1 MNFIYISPQFPRTYW
16 NFCDRLKRNG
26 VRVLGIGDTAY
37 EQLSNE
43 TRTALDEYY
52 YVNDMESYDE
62 MLRAVA
68 YFTFKYGKIDWLESN
83 NEYWMN
89 QDARLR
95 EDFHIT
101 SGYCGDEAKNIQ
113 HKSKMKAYYEKAGI
127 KTARWHLVSTLKEG
141 KAFVKQV
148 GYPLIVKPDIGVG
161 ASATYKISNE
171 EQLIYFYAHLPK
183 TQYIMEEYV
192 PGYICSFDG
201 VANSEKEILFCT
213 SHVFPTPI
221 MEIVQAKDHLV
232 YYSQRE
238 LPQDLTEI
246 GKRAVGAFP
255 CERRFFHFEFFRLLE
270 DKKGLGKAGDLIGLE
285 VNMRPP
291 GGYTPDMMNY
301 ANSLDVYQVWADMVC
316 SDHTNI
322 DTSKRPYICV
332 FASRRDT
339 HIYRHTHQEIMN
351 IYRDFIVME
360 ERMPDILSDAMG
372 NQMYTACFK
381 TMDEVKAFVNFIQE
395 EAGGSANEG

>member
-1 MNFIYISPQFPRTYW
+1 
-16 NFCDRLKRNG
+16 
-26 VRVLGIGDTAY
+26 
-37 EQLSNE
+37 
-43 TRTALDEYY
+43 
-52 YVNDMESYDE
+52 VNNMENYDE

-68 YFTFKYGKIDWLESN
+68 FFTFKYGKIDWLESN

-89 QDARLR
+89 NDARLR

-101 SGYCGDEAKNIQ
+101 TGYMGEEVSNIQ
-113 HKSKMKAYYEKAGI
+113 HKSKMKAYYEKADI
-127 KTARWHLVSTLKEG
+127 KVARWHLVSTLDKA
-141 KAFVKQV
+141 KAFVKKV
-148 GYPLIVKPDIGVG
+148 GYPLIVKPDVGVG
-161 ASATYKISNE
+161 ASETYKLDNE
-171 EQLIYFYAHLPK
+171 EQLLDFYDHLPSV
-183 TQYIMEEYV
+183 QYIMEEYV

-201 VANSEKEILFCT
+201 ITNSKKDILFYT

-232 YYSQRE
+232 YYSQKE
-238 LPQDLTEI
+238 LPQDLWET
-246 GKRAVGAFP
+246 GKRAVKAFP
-255 CERRFFHFEFFRLLE
+255 CERRYFHFEFFRMLE
-270 DKKGLGKAGDLIGLE
+270 DKPGLGKKGDLIGLE

-301 ANSLDVYQVWADMVC
+301 ANSLDVYQIWADMVRY
-316 SDHTNI
+316 DKTDI

-339 HIYRHTHQEIMN
+339 HTYRHTHQEIIN

-360 ERMPDILSDAMG
+360 ERMPEVLSDAMG

-395 EAGGSANEG
+395 EA